1 MDIKFSGDWYGRL
14 GNNIIS
20 LINVIALAELTS
32 SKITFDISHNILDID
47 KLNINFIKNNTQND
61 NQNNMV
67 NVNPLV
73 CYHLLGDQ
81 FNNFKKII
89 YKMHP
94 TIAKKY
100 ILPIIKTIET
110 ENINYDE
117 TLIIHIRG
125 GDIFNKYPHHDYV
138 QPPLQYYERI
148 LDSSNYSKIIIISED
163 DKNPCIDVLIKKYKN
178 VVLQNNS
185 LLYDVNLMLKA
196 KYIVASNSTLIYSIL
211 IMSNNIKKIY
221 YNSFLPIIELNN
233 VSIFTYDFVDYIKYG
248 EWKNSPEQINLM
260 LNFPHRNIKRI
271 FVETENKNIVE
282 NMTSTKK
289 HSKYK
294 KIIFFVFFL
303 IFFYFFI
310 FCLKICSN
318 NKKQSMSKQ
327 K

>member
-32 SKITFDISHNILDID
+32 SKIFFDIQHDILNIN
-47 KLNINFIKNNTQND
+47 KLNINFLKNNIDKSD
-61 NQNNMV
+61 NVV
-67 NVNPLV
+67 NLNPLV
-73 CYHLLGDQ
+73 CYHLLGEH
-81 FNNFKKII
+81 FINFKKII

-94 TIAKKY
+94 NIAKKY
-100 ILPIIKTIET
+100 ILPIINIIDT

-125 GDIFNKYPHHDYV
+125 GDIFNQFPHQDYI

-148 LDSSNYSKIIIISED
+148 IDSSNYSKIIIISED
-163 DKNPCIDVLIKKYKN
+163 EKNPCINMLINKYDNVILKK
-178 VVLQNNS
+178 NS
-185 LLYDVNLMLKA
+185 LLYDVNIMLKA

-211 IMSNNIKKIY
+211 IMSKNIKKIY
-221 YNSFLPIIELNN
+221 YNSFLPIIELDN
-233 VSIFTYDFVDYIKYG
+233 VSIFIYDFIDYIKYG

-260 LNFPHRNIKRI
+260 LNFPHKNIKRI

-282 NMTSTKK
+282 NMTSIKK
-289 HSKYK
+289 YSKYK
-294 KIIFFVFFL
+294 KIIFFLVFICIL
-303 IFFYFFI
+303 MYYFI
-310 FCLKICSN
+310 ICF
-318 NKKQSMSKQ
+318 NKKNKSYILQ